1 MSENQNN
8 IPVQAEEEQDINI
21 LKKDRLDKLAS
32 LREGGFDP
40 FQTTKYDVT
49 GKAAALKAEYEAK
62 EAEVIAAANGDEEAV
77 KAGLEA
83 LNSNIIRIAGR
94 IMSWRDM
101 GKANFI
107 DVRDNT
113 DRIQVYIRSNDIG
126 ADQFKEFKK
135 KWDIGDIVGIE
146 GFVFRTRKGEIS
158 IHAHKIELLSK
169 SLLPLPEKWHGL
181 KDQDTRYRQRYLD
194 LIVNPEVK
202 DTFVKRSQIL
212 KEIRNYLDNL
222 GYTEVETPVLLP
234 IQIAAA
240 ARPFVTHHNTLDMD
254 MFMRIE
260 TELNLKKLIV
270 GGFDRV
276 YEVGRIFRNEGMD
289 TSHNP
294 EFTTIEM
301 YQAYTDY
308 IGMMDLIENMY
319 RTLAFKICGSD
330 TISYQGVDIE
340 LGKPWQRLTMVEAVK
355 KYAGVDYNDWATD
368 EEARA
373 CAKAHDVEVEEG
385 DHATKGHVLIA
396 FFDAF
401 VEDKLVQPTIIYDY
415 PVENSPLA
423 KRKPSDPA
431 FTERF
436 EYFIYCREMGNAFS
450 ELNDPID
457 QKERFIKQVEAR
469 RALGDTTGEV
479 DEDFVTALEYG
490 LPPTGGLGLGLDRL
504 VMLLTDSASIRDV
517 LLFPTM
523 KPIPANSGRTAKEE
537 NEEE

>member
-40 FQTTKYDVT
+40 FQTTKFDVT
-49 GKAAALKAEYEAK
+49 GKAADLKAEYEAK

-83 LNSNIIRIAGR
+83 LNGNIIRIAGR

-113 DRIQVYIRSNDIG
+113 DRIQVYVRSNDVG
-126 ADQFKEFKK
+126 ADLFKEFKK
-135 KWDIGDIVGIE
+135 KWDIGDIIGVE
-146 GFVFRTRKGEIS
+146 GYVFRTRKGEIS
-158 IHAHKIELLSK
+158 IHAQKIELLSK

-181 KDQDTRYRQRYLD
+181 KDMDARYRQRYLD
-194 LIVNPEVK
+194 LIVNPDVK
-202 DTFVKRSQIL
+202 DTFVKRSQII

-240 ARPFVTHHNTLDMD
+240 ARPFTTHHNTLDMD
-254 MFMRIE
+254 MYMRIE

-270 GGFDRV
+270 GGFDKV

-289 TSHNP
+289 PSHNP

-319 RTLAFKICGSD
+319 RSLAFKICGSD

-340 LGKPWQRLTMVEAVK
+340 LGKPWERLTMIESVK

-368 EEARA
+368 EDARA

-396 FFDAF
+396 FFEAF

-457 QKERFIKQVEAR
+457 QKQRFIQQVEAR
-469 RALGDTTGEV
+469 RALGDMTGEV

-490 LPPTGGLGLGLDRL
+490 MPPTGGLGLGLDRL

-523 KPIPANSGRTAKEE
+523 KPIPANSGRPAKDED
-537 NEEE
+537 EEE

>member
-1 MSENQNN
+1 MNENKVNST
-8 IPVQAEEEQDINI
+8 PEAEESVQDINI
-21 LKKDRLDKLAS
+21 LKKIRLEKLDDLKSRGMNPYEITKYDFNATAKEIKANYEADEAEITAAAGGDEEK
-32 LREGGFDP
+32 LREGLDG
-40 FQTTKYDVT
+40 
-49 GKAAALKAEYEAK
+49 LKSTIYK
-62 EAEVIAAANGDEEAV
+62 I
-77 KAGLEA
+77 
-83 LNSNIIRIAGR
+83 SGR
-94 IMSWRDM
+94 IMSWRNM

-113 DRIQVYIRSNDIG
+113 DRIQIYVRSNDIG
-126 ADQFKEFKK
+126 KEEFAEFK
-135 KWDIGDIVGIE
+135 KWDIGDIVGVE
-146 GFVFRTRKGEIS
+146 GFVFRTRMGEIS
-158 IHAHKIELLSK
+158 LHAQKITLLSK

-181 KDQDTRYRQRYLD
+181 KDQDTRYRQRYVD
-194 LIVNPEVK
+194 LIVNPDVK
-202 DTFVKRSQIL
+202 DTFVKRSLIL

-222 GYTEVETPVLLP
+222 GFLEVDTPVLHTLE
-234 IQIAAA
+234 IGAA

-254 MFMRIE
+254 MYLRIE
-260 TELNLKKLIV
+260 TELYLKRLIV

-294 EFTTIEM
+294 EFTSIEM

-319 RTLAFKICGSD
+319 RMLANKICGSD
-330 TISYQGVDIE
+330 VITYQGVEIN
-340 LGKPWQRLTMVEAVK
+340 LGKPWERLTMVEAVR
-355 KYAGVDYNDWATD
+355 KYAGVDYNEWQDDAA
-368 EEARA
+368 ARA
-373 CAKAHDVEVEEG
+373 CAKEKGVEVEEG
-385 DHATKGHVLIA
+385 DSATKGHVLIA

-450 ELNDPID
+450 ELNDPVD
-457 QKERFIKQVEAR
+457 QRQRFVKQVEAK
-469 RALGDTTGEV
+469 RATGANAEV

-490 LPPTGGLGLGLDRL
+490 MPPTGGLGLGLDRL
-504 VMLLTDSASIRDV
+504 VMLLTDSPSIRDV

-523 KPIPANSGRTAKEE
+523 KPLPNYTKASDTEE
-537 NEEE
+537 

>member
-1 MSENQNN
+1 MSENIENKVQEE
-8 IPVQAEEEQDINI
+8 PVVDINI

-32 LREGGFDP
+32 LREAGKDP
-40 FQTTKYDVT
+40 YQITKFDVT
-49 GKAAALKAEYEAK
+49 GLAADYKAEYEAK
-62 EAEVIAAANGDEEAV
+62 EAAVLAEAGDDEEKA

-83 LNSNIIRIAGR
+83 LNENIVRLAGR

-107 DVRDNT
+107 DIRDGS
-113 DRIQVYIRSNDIG
+113 DRIQVYIRSNEVG
-126 ADQFKEFKK
+126 ADLFKEFKK
-135 KWDIGDIVGIE
+135 KWDIGDIIGVE
-146 GFVFRTRKGEIS
+146 GFVFRTKKGEIS
-158 IHAHKIELLSK
+158 VHAKSIVLLSK

-181 KDQDTRYRQRYLD
+181 KDQDMRYRQRYVD
-194 LIVNPEVK
+194 LIVNPDVK
-202 DTFVKRSQIL
+202 DTFVKRSRIIT
-212 KEIRNYLDNL
+212 EIRNYLDNL
-222 GYTEVETPVLLP
+222 GYIEVETPVLLP

-240 ARPFVTHHNTLDMD
+240 ARPFKTHHNTLDMD

-308 IGMMDLIENMY
+308 IGMMDIIENMY
-319 RTLAFKICGSD
+319 RTIARNVCGTAKI
-330 TISYQGVDIE
+330 TYQGVEIDME
-340 LGKPWQRLTMVEAVK
+340 SPWERLTMAESVK

-368 EEARA
+368 EDARE
-373 CAKAHDVEVEEG
+373 CAKAHGVEVEEG
-385 DHATKGHVLIA
+385 KNATKGHVLIA

-401 VEDKLVQPTIIYDY
+401 VEDKLIQPTIIYDY

-423 KRKPSDPA
+423 KRKPTDPA

-457 QKERFIKQVEAR
+457 QKERFVQQVEAR
-469 RALGDTTGEV
+469 RALGDNTGEV

-490 LPPTGGLGLGLDRL
+490 LPPTGGLGFGLDRL
-504 VMLLTDSASIRDV
+504 VMLLTDSPSIRDV

-523 KPIPANSGRTAKEE
+523 RPLG
-537 NEEE
+537 

>member
-1 MSENQNN
+1 MSEMQNN
-8 IPVQAEEEQDINI
+8 TPVEAEEIQDINI
-21 LKKDRLDKLAS
+21 LKKDRIDKLTS

-62 EAEVIAAANGDEEAV
+62 EAEIIAAANGDEEAV

-83 LNSNIIRIAGR
+83 LNGNIIRIAGR

-135 KWDIGDIVGIE
+135 KWDIGDIIGVE

-202 DTFVKRSQIL
+202 DTFVKRSLIL

-222 GYTEVETPVLLP
+222 GYIEVETPVLLP

-240 ARPFVTHHNTLDMD
+240 AKPFVTHHNTLDMD

-294 EFTTIEM
+294 EFTSIEM

-319 RTLAFKICGSD
+319 RSLAFKICGSD
-330 TISYQGVDIE
+330 TITYQGVDIE

-355 KYAGVDYNDWATD
+355 KYAGVDYNEWATD
-368 EEARA
+368 EDARA
-373 CAKAHDVEVEEG
+373 CAKAKDVEVEEG
-385 DHATKGHVLIA
+385 ENATKGHVLIA

-401 VEDKLVQPTIIYDY
+401 VEDKLIQPTIIYDY

-457 QKERFIKQVEAR
+457 QKERFIKQVETR

-523 KPIPANSGRTAKEE
+523 KPLPANSGRPEKDEDEE
-537 NEEE
+537 